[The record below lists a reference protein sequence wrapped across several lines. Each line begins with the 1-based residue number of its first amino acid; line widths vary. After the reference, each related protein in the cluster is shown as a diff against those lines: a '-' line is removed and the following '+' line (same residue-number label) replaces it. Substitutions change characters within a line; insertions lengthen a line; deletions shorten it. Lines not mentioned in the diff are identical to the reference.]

1 MDLIKLKRRG
11 NLVKTKLTL
20 SDLDVVY
27 RTKESKRK
35 SSLKLVLTS
44 DLDTSNKELVN
55 DLIQLEEG
63 GTYEVTLTRK

>member
-1 MDLIKLKRRG
+1 M
-11 NLVKTKLTL
+11 VKTKLTL

-44 DLDTSNKELVN
+44 ELDTSNKELVN

>member
-1 MDLIKLKRRG
+1 MKLKRRG

-44 DLDTSNKELVN
+44 ELDTSNKELVN